1 MQGENDEVASKIAA
15 GEIEQAKVSDRD
27 RKLLEFAKIITER
40 AAACTAADV
49 QCLRDSG
56 WSDDQIAAAVYVVAM
71 FAFFNRVAD
80 AFGLETQGFSRE

>member
-15 GEIEQAKVSDRD
+15 GDIDQAKVSERD

-56 WSDDQIAAAVYVVAM
+56 WSDDQVAAAVYGGAM